1 MGDKNYQ
8 NKFSLRRENR
18 IFAVQCVYMCEICK
32 RKLSEKDFL
41 DLCKL
46 LDNNPENFKF
56 AKEIV
61 DLQFKNLKEI
71 DSLIDRLIANW
82 RLSRMSVVDLCIL
95 REATCELLYR
105 DDIPP
110 IVSINEAVSIARDY
124 SNERS
129 CNFINGILNSIKDTL
144 DRDARTGAKK

>member
-18 IFAVQCVYMCEICK
+18 IFAVQCGYMCEVCK
-32 RKLSEKDFL
+32 CKLSKEDFL

-56 AKEIV
+56 AQEI
-61 DLQFKNLKEI
+61 LLMQYQKLNEI
-71 DSLIDRLIANW
+71 DALIDRLIDNW
-82 RLSRMSVVDLCIL
+82 RLSRISIVDLCIL

-110 IVSINEAVSIARDY
+110 IVTINEAVDLGKMFSGEQSKA
-124 SNERS
+124 
-129 CNFINGILNSIKDTL
+129 FINGVL
-144 DRDARTGAKK
+144 DRVKNTLSRSLRTANV

>member
-110 IVSINEAVSIARDY
+110 IVSINEAVELGKIFSGEQ
-124 SNERS
+124 SKG
-129 CNFINGILNSIKDTL
+129 FINGVL
-144 DRDARTGAKK
+144 DRVKNTLSRSLRTANI